1 MGRRDEY
8 SLDDYDETTQGDTT
22 ADVESSYA
30 GSSNQNSKAV
40 NVSGL
45 NRKLRT
51 EFIDLD
57 PEDESILANLIRGI
71 VGLVGALFSPRQ
83 ILVALRL
90 LKAVTVSMIALT
102 ATANLVY
109 VAMVEFVAQPYV
121 DNSYFGIRRD
131 TVLRVYGLGLS
142 VLALMI
148 EMDKFTM
155 KNFKVLKGFIAR
167 FVLLFFV
174 ACLTYVHPAQWANA
188 NNAVPGSAVMF
199 QMSLRSSFSS
209 RVVDTVDAE
218 NKASTTS
225 VDDGSGRSLGSR
237 LRVAASLASA
247 VDYLH
252 SQGVIYRDLKTD
264 NVGFDRNGNLK
275 LFDFG
280 MARFMPRHGDACEDV
295 FEMTG
300 LGTPRYTSPEY
311 SFISPITSRL

>member
-155 KNFKVLKGFIAR
+155 KNLKVLKGFIAR

-199 QMSLRSSFSS
+199 QMVCSIMLACCSFFYAIFGLLCLDRFTS
-209 RVVDTVDAE
+209 RAFLSTQDPA
-218 NKASTTS
+218 AST
-225 VDDGSGRSLGSR
+225 
-237 LRVAASLASA
+237 A
-247 VDYLH
+247 
-252 SQGVIYRDLKTD
+252 IP
-264 NVGFDRNGNLK
+264 
-275 LFDFG
+275 
-280 MARFMPRHGDACEDV
+280 ARKYDA
-295 FEMTG
+295 
-300 LGTPRYTSPEY
+300 PSY
-311 SFISPITSRL
+311 

>member
-1 MGRRDEY
+1 MGGRRDEY

-22 ADVESSYA
+22 IDVESSYE
-30 GSSNQNSKAV
+30 GSSSNQKSV

-57 PEDESILANLIRGI
+57 PEDESILANLVRGV

-121 DNSYFGIRRD
+121 NNSYFGIRRD

-174 ACLTYVHPAQWANA
+174 ACLTYVHPAQWADGS
-188 NNAVPGSAVMF
+188 VPGSAVMF
-199 QMSLRSSFSS
+199 QMVCSIMLACCSFFYAIFGLLCLDRFTS
-209 RVVDTVDAE
+209 RAFLSTQDPV
-218 NKASTTS
+218 ASTS
-225 VDDGSGRSLGSR
+225 
-237 LRVAASLASA
+237 
-247 VDYLH
+247 
-252 SQGVIYRDLKTD
+252 IP
-264 NVGFDRNGNLK
+264 
-275 LFDFG
+275 
-280 MARFMPRHGDACEDV
+280 ARKYDA
-295 FEMTG
+295 
-300 LGTPRYTSPEY
+300 PSY
-311 SFISPITSRL
+311 